1 MVRLLAA
8 AIVLSCF
15 STSAWAQ
22 AQPAP
27 PAAGTQPVT
36 PTVKPAIRKPA
47 ARGES
52 AGKPVIAKSGPCG
65 LGVIVSV
72 GDEFMVAKIGLTIFQ
87 NNEKVVPIESWGL
100 NDLVFARVRAAAPP
114 GVTVL
119 RIPYSKAAFPPREET
134 KNQWFR
140 DERAEL
146 VDLMRRITNGTN
158 CQRYVLVS
166 KSISK
171 FNDLNWTVRGIGI
184 VDHDVP
190 LRRRT
195 YLFALSY
202 IRVFDGRDFSI
213 IRQGSALTHL
223 DPLVKRMLLGTLILG
238 PYSELAEASF
248 PNNPEEAAKNLALRE
263 YARALLTT
271 SLDKTLPFMLQSDHG
286 QSEGRAK

>member
-22 AQPAP
+22 AQPTP

-47 ARGES
+47 ARSES
-52 AGKPVIAKSGPCG
+52 AGKPATAKSGPCG

-72 GDEFMVAKIGLTIFQ
+72 GDEFMVAKIGLTRFH
-87 NNEKVVPIESWGL
+87 NSETVVPIESWGL

-114 GVTVL
+114 GMTVL
-119 RIPYSKAAFPPREET
+119 RIPYSKSAFPPREAPKT
-134 KNQWFR
+134 LFR

-146 VDLMRRITNGTN
+146 VDLMRQVTNGTN

-166 KSISK
+166 KSISR
-171 FNDLNWTVRGIGI
+171 FNDLAWTVRGIG
-184 VDHDVP
+184 VVEHDVL

-195 YLFALSY
+195 YFFALSY

-213 IRQGSALTHL
+213 IRHGSALTHL

-248 PNNPEEAAKNLALRE
+248 PSNPEEAAKNLALRE
-263 YARALLTT
+263 YARALLTA
-271 SLDKTLPFMLQSDHG
+271 SLDKTLPFML
-286 QSEGRAK
+286 RP

>member
-8 AIVLSCF
+8 AIVLSCL
-15 STSAWAQ
+15 STSAWTQ
-22 AQPAP
+22 TQPTP
-27 PAAGTQPVT
+27 PAAGPQSAT
-36 PTVKPAIRKPA
+36 PAAKPAIRKPPRNEPTA
-47 ARGES
+47 KPASAR
-52 AGKPVIAKSGPCG
+52 SGPCS

-72 GDEFMVAKIGLTIFQ
+72 GDEFMVSKIGLTIFQ
-87 NNEKVVPIESWGL
+87 KKETVVSIESWGL
-100 NDLVFARVRAAAPP
+100 NDLVFARVRAAAPS
-114 GVTVL
+114 GATVL
-119 RIPYSKAAFPPREET
+119 RIPYSKSAFPPREEA

-140 DERAEL
+140 DEKAEL

-166 KSISK
+166 KSISR
-171 FNDLNWTVRGIGI
+171 FNDLNWTVCGIGI

-190 LRRRT
+190 LRHRT

-213 IRQGSALTHL
+213 IKQGSALTHL

-248 PNNPEEAAKNLALRE
+248 PSNPEDAANNLALRE

-271 SLDKTLPFMLQSDHG
+271 SLDKTLPYML
-286 QSEGRAK
+286 RP